1 MYVCVCVCIFVC
13 VYVCIFV
20 SQYVCV
26 NVYLYMHVYGCVC
39 VCVCVT
45 TWKVGF
51 SNTSFVLI
59 QSASVQTKEPFRTLE
74 MLACFASKACG

>member
-1 MYVCVCVCIFVC
+1 MYVCVCVCVFVC

-26 NVYLYMHVYGCVC
+26 NVYLYMHVYVCVC
-39 VCVCVT
+39 VYVCVT

-51 SNTSFVLI
+51 SNTYDTEESELMHLCFHFDSVSF
-59 QSASVQTKEPFRTLE
+59 SSN
-74 MLACFASKACG
+74 